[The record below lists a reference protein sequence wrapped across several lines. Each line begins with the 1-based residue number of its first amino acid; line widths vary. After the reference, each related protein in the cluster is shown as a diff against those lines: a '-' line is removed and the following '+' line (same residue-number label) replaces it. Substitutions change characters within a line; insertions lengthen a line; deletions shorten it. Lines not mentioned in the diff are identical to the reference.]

1 MSSSGNVMKIKPD
14 YELEVLLELDGFE
27 FDFASRYIVKFEVR
41 RVKAT
46 KGRPSGIKY
55 SLTLHDPKRKRI
67 YGIENAHKAGRR
79 REFDHRHPH
88 RSAKVVAYEYRGAV
102 ELLEDFLGE
111 VERILKE
118 RGVL

>member
-1 MSSSGNVMKIKPD
+1 MKPGRD
-14 YELEVLLELDGFE
+14 YELEMLLELDGFE
-27 FDFASRYIVKFEVR
+27 FDFANKYIVKCEVR
-41 RVKAT
+41 RVTDT

-67 YGIENAHKAGRR
+67 YGIDNAHKAGRP

-88 RSAKVVAYEYRGAV
+88 RSAKVVAYEYRGPV
-102 ELLEDFLGE
+102 GLLEDFLGE

>member
-1 MSSSGNVMKIKPD
+1 MKPRPD
-14 YELEVLLELDGFE
+14 YELETLLELDGFE
-27 FDFASRYIVKFEVR
+27 FDFAKQYVVKFEVR
-41 RVKAT
+41 RVTAT

-67 YGIENAHKAGRR
+67 YGIDNAHKTGRR

-88 RSAKVVAYEYRGAV
+88 RSTKLVAYEYRGPV
-102 ELLEDFLGE
+102 DLLEDFLGE

>member
-1 MSSSGNVMKIKPD
+1 MKPRPD

-27 FDFASRYIVKFEVR
+27 FDFAKKYIVKYEVR
-41 RVKAT
+41 RVAAT
-46 KGRPSGIKY
+46 KGRPSRIKY

-67 YGIENAHKAGRR
+67 YGIDNAHKAGRR

-88 RSAKVVAYEYRGAV
+88 RSAKVVAYEYRGPV
-102 ELLEDFLGE
+102 KLLEDFLRE
-111 VERILKE
+111 VERILTE

>member
-1 MSSSGNVMKIKPD
+1 MKPTSD
-14 YELEVLLELDGFE
+14 YELEALLELDGFE
-27 FDFASRYIVKFEVR
+27 FDFAMNYVVKYEVR
-41 RVKAT
+41 RVAAT

-55 SLTLHDPKRKRI
+55 SLTLHDPKGKRI
-67 YGIENAHKAGRR
+67 YGIDNAHKARRR
-79 REFDHRHPH
+79 REFDHRHLH
-88 RSAKVVAYEYRGAV
+88 RSAKVVVYEYRGPV